1 MSVDAASNKY
11 GGFGAG
17 LVGVCR
23 AAIARASTCEERDVG
38 LRLFHGRGGSVGR
51 GGGPSAQA
59 VLAQPT
65 GTVQGRIRMTEQ
77 GEMIARRYGDEP
89 TARRSLESLTAATM
103 LATHRRAGPS
113 TRSDVDQTLTR
124 FAEGAFAAYRALTH
138 DEPGFEAFF
147 WSATPIAEIIE
158 LNIGSRPASRTASR
172 RIEDL
177 PAIPWVF
184 SWSQARFL
192 LPGWYG
198 FAAGAQRA
206 GIGAEALR
214 ELAQSSE
221 FFAALLSNMELALAQ
236 SDMALATRYAAL
248 ASDQAAAQRILKTVL
263 AEHGACVALA
273 REIRNGAAL
282 LDDQPVLA
290 ESVAMAAKAIL
301 PLNELQLELLGR
313 RRRGDAS
320 EEVLLGVELSIA
332 GIAAGLRTTG

>member
-1 MSVDAASNKY
+1 M
-11 GGFGAG
+11 
-17 LVGVCR
+17 
-23 AAIARASTCEERDVG
+23 G

-59 VLAQPT
+59 VLAQPA
-65 GTVQGRIRMTEQ
+65 GTVQGRLRMTEQ
-77 GEMIARRYGDEP
+77 GEMIARRYGDQP
-89 TARRSLESLTAATM
+89 TARRSLEGLTCAVL
-103 LATHRRAGPS
+103 LATHKPTAEDGDHRLQAMMEA
-113 TRSDVDQTLTR
+113 L
-124 FAEGAFAAYRALTH
+124 AEGSFGAYRALAY
-138 DEPGFEAFF
+138 DDPAFAAFF

-177 PAIPWVF
+177 RAIPWVF

-198 FAAGAQRA
+198 FAAGARRA
-206 GIGAEALR
+206 GIGAGALR

-236 SDMALATRYAAL
+236 SDMALAARYAAL
-248 ASDQAAAQRILKTVL
+248 ASNQAAAQRILKTVL